1 VPGIK
6 VGLPATPQ
14 DAYDMLRAAVAD
26 PDPTVLIEHRA
37 LYQHSG
43 EVSTGG
49 EVQRAEGARLH
60 RSGADVTILT
70 WGAIL
75 GDVLSAAEQLTAEGI
90 EATVVDLRWLRPLD
104 DAMIAQAVAAS
115 SGRVL
120 VVHEATTSGGFGAEV
135 AARISETHF
144 DTLPGPVRRL
154 GTPDARIPSA
164 PVLQE
169 ALRPS
174 VAGMVAA
181 AREVARAVRAD
192 RVPAELA
199 G

>member
-1 VPGIK
+1 LFGA
-6 VGLPATPQ
+6 ATAHPH
-14 DAYDMLRAAVAD
+14 
-26 PDPTVLIEHRA
+26 PTVLIEHRS
-37 LYQHSG
+37 LYQQSG

-49 EVQRAEGARLH
+49 AGQRAEGARLH

-75 GDVLSAAEQLTAEGI
+75 GDVLTAAEQLAAEGI

-104 DAMIAQAVAAS
+104 DATIAQAVAAS

-135 AARISETHF
+135 AARITEQHF
-144 DTLPGPVRRL
+144 DTLTGPVRRL
-154 GTPDARIPSA
+154 GSPDTRIPSA
-164 PVLQE
+164 PVLQD

-174 VAGMVAA
+174 VAGIVAA
-181 AREVARAVRAD
+181 ARAVAGAD
-192 RVPAELA
+192 RVPAGLA